1 MAAYDGEIR
10 IGTKFDLEGIEA
22 AEKESAGAGES
33 IGKSL
38 DRGFEEGKK
47 SAQNFGSI
55 AKTVAS
61 GVKKAFEAA
70 IGVITAAAS
79 AVAGVAAVGI
89 KYNSEM
95 EDYLTNFSVL
105 LGGVEEAEKHV
116 GNLREM
122 AASTPY
128 QLGDLAAVTQMLI
141 QYGSSAEDAEESLQ
155 VLGDIAQ
162 GSSQKMQSI
171 GLAYAQMSAA
181 GKVSMQ
187 DVKQMINAGFNP
199 LAAVAKMTG
208 ESLAEVTARQEDGT
222 LSVQEI
228 TAAMKAATEQG
239 GQFYQS
245 MEKASQT
252 VSGQLST
259 LKDNARAL
267 AGQMAEGLS
276 SEIGSKLLPSI
287 NKAIDEI
294 SASFEKGGFD
304 AASLTA
310 GSFVSKFIT
319 DMAKQAPKVIKTG
332 VKVLESVIKGLTD
345 NAGEIAGA
353 CVDIA
358 KAFAE
363 GIGDI
368 LPVIYN
374 AGKQVLIEFTRALLG
389 KEMASKLEQTIG
401 KIEQAFRT
409 IWEAL
414 SPVIESL
421 ERSLAPVLDLVLNLI
436 GSAADMITSFAPLL
450 NTLGGILSLVAD
462 LVGWLAEG
470 LGKLTEN
477 GVAASVMATAL
488 FGAWGLGA
496 VALNELLGLMTKTE
510 HSTHAMTEEQAE
522 LVNSTRDLIAAQ
534 DERHQQAADL
544 ADDRQAEIKG
554 ASDLW
559 AELQRCTDE
568 NGNIL
573 QGYEERAEFIAGELS
588 AALGIEISIV
598 DGQIQRYGTLK
609 QSIEEVIAAKRLEI
623 TLDAYKDDYI
633 ETLKEQNDLQ
643 DRYAQLTN
651 DAAAAEAEYTEIA
664 NDAYLVQESLQNG
677 TNDYIKILDKYN
689 GSQYE
694 LQMALADAAA
704 KSDELHFAQLQLGDQ
719 IAENETFI
727 ANYESALGATTGSV
741 EEMTAAQYA
750 LRNGMKTAT
759 TATREE
765 LQAQLTEYAKKYEEM
780 RKTVESGSGE
790 ITQAQLDEM
799 AAMVQ
804 AAKAEL
810 DKFDAQFGT
819 SMDQTVETI
828 NTIDYESPIRDKID
842 DTAAA
847 AADLAKAV
855 KDNIGSVDAYTS
867 GANTAQGYIDGM
879 NSKKA
884 AVASAAYAIGAVS
897 VDNLN
902 KATRQHSPSR
912 ATRESGVNFD
922 LGYIGGMESLKTKVE
937 RAVRSI
943 GAASLGGLNSIN
955 PTRAIPPVP
964 RLASGAVI
972 PPNAPYLAVVGDQKR
987 GTNVETPLDTIK
999 QAVAEVLGSGGS
1011 GSPNIIRVYLS
1022 GRQIY
1027 EAVLDEDKREQISTG
1042 RSGFATA

>member
-22 AEKESAGAGES
+22 AEQESASAGSS

-38 DRGFEEGKK
+38 DKGFEEGKK
-47 SAQNFGSI
+47 SAQGFGSV

-128 QLGDLAAVTQMLI
+128 QLGDLASVTQMLI
-141 QYGSSAEDAEESLQ
+141 QYGQSAEEAEESLRF
-155 VLGDIAQ
+155 LGDIAQ

-171 GLAYAQMSAA
+171 GLAYAQMSAQ

-228 TAAMKAATEQG
+228 TAAMKAATEEG

-252 VSGQLST
+252 MSGQLST
-259 LKDNARAL
+259 LKDNARGL

-276 SEIGSKLLPSI
+276 SEITTKLLPSI
-287 NKAIDEI
+287 NEAINEI

-310 GSFVSKFIT
+310 GAFVARFIA
-319 DMAKQAPKVIKTG
+319 DMAKQAPRVIKTG
-332 VKVLESVIKGLTD
+332 VKVLEAVLKGLTE
-345 NAGEIAGA
+345 NAGEIADA
-353 CVDIA
+353 CVEIA
-358 KAFAE
+358 TEFAH
-363 GIGDI
+363 GIGAI
-368 LPVIYN
+368 LPKIYE
-374 AGKQVLIEFTRALLG
+374 AGKTVLVEFTRALLG
-389 KEMASKLEQTIG
+389 KELAGKLQQTIG
-401 KIEQAFRT
+401 KVEQAFRT
-409 IWEAL
+409 IWDAL

-421 ERSLAPVLDLVLNLI
+421 SGSLAPVLDLVLNLL
-436 GSAADMITSFAPLL
+436 GSAADMVSYFSPLI
-450 NTLGGILSLVAD
+450 NTLAGILKIAAD
-462 LVGWLAEG
+462 VVGWLAEG
-470 LGKLTEN
+470 LAKLTSN
-477 GVAASVMATAL
+477 GVAAQGMAVAL
-488 FGAWGLGA
+488 FGTWGAGA
-496 VALNELLGLMTKTE
+496 VALNEFLRLMTETE
-510 HSTHAMTEEQAE
+510 HSTHAITDEQAE
-522 LVNSTRDLIAAQ
+522 LINSTKDLIAAQ
-534 DERHQQAADL
+534 DERHQKAADL
-544 ADDRQAEIKG
+544 AEDRQTEING
-554 ASDLW
+554 AADLW
-559 AELQRCTDE
+559 AELQKCTDE

-588 AALGIEISIV
+588 AALGIEIGIV
-598 DGQIQRYGTLK
+598 DGQITKYGELK
-609 QSIEEVIAAKRLEI
+609 QSIDQVIAAKRLEI

-633 ETLKEQNDLQ
+633 ATLKEQNELQ
-643 DRYAQLTN
+643 ERYTQIAS
-651 DAAAAEAEYTEIA
+651 DAAAAEDEWNEIKT
-664 NDAYLVQESLQNG
+664 DAYLVQQSLADG
-677 TNDYIKILDKYN
+677 TSDYIRILAKYN

-694 LQMALADAAA
+694 LQMALADAEA
-704 KSDELHFAQLQLGDQ
+704 KSNDLHFAQEQLGDQ
-719 IAENETFI
+719 IAENEIFI
-727 ANYESALGATTGSV
+727 NNYESALGATTGTV
-741 EEMTAAQYA
+741 DEMTAAQYA
-750 LRNGMKTAT
+750 LRRGMKTAT

-765 LQAQLTEYAKKYEEM
+765 LQNQLTEYAKKYEEM
-780 RKTVESGSGE
+780 REAVANGSTD
-790 ITQAQLDEM
+790 ITQTQVNEM

-810 DKFDAQFGT
+810 DKYDQMFGE
-819 SMDQTVETI
+819 SMDQTVETV
-828 NTIDYESPIRDKID
+828 NMIDYESPIRDKID

-847 AADLAKAV
+847 ARDLAKAV
-855 KDNIGSVDAYTS
+855 ETNLGSVDAYAS
-867 GANTAQGYIDGM
+867 GQNTAQGYIDGM
-879 NSKKA
+879 NSKKSS
-884 AVASAAYAIGAVS
+884 VASAAYAIGAVS
-897 VDNLN
+897 VDSLN

-922 LGYIGGMESLKTKVE
+922 LGYIGGMESLRTKVE
-937 RAVRSI
+937 RMARSI
-943 GAASLGGLNSIN
+943 GAASLSGLNSIN

-964 RLASGAVI
+964 HLASGAVI
-972 PPNAPYLAVVGDQKR
+972 PPNAPYLAVVGDQKS

-999 QAVAEVLGSGGS
+999 QAVAEVMGSGN

-1027 EAVLDEDKREQISTG
+1027 EAVLDEDRREQISTG
-1042 RSGFATA
+1042 QSGFATA

>member
-22 AEKESAGAGES
+22 AEQESASAGSS

-38 DRGFEEGKK
+38 DKGFEEGKK
-47 SAQNFGSI
+47 SAQGFGSV

-128 QLGDLAAVTQMLI
+128 QLGDLASVTQMLI
-141 QYGSSAEDAEESLQ
+141 QYGQSAEEAEESLRF
-155 VLGDIAQ
+155 LGDIAQ

-171 GLAYAQMSAA
+171 GLAYAQMSAQ

-208 ESLAEVTARQEDGT
+208 ESLAEVTARQEDGKLT
-222 LSVQEI
+222 VQEI
-228 TAAMKAATEQG
+228 TAAMKAATEEG

-252 VSGQLST
+252 MSGQLST
-259 LKDNARAL
+259 LKDNARGL

-276 SEIGSKLLPSI
+276 SEITTKLLPSI
-287 NKAIDEI
+287 NEAINEI

-310 GSFVSKFIT
+310 GAFVARFIA
-319 DMAKQAPKVIKTG
+319 DMAKQAPRVIKTG
-332 VKVLESVIKGLTD
+332 VKVLEAVLKGLTE
-345 NAGEIAGA
+345 NAGEIADA
-353 CVDIA
+353 CVEIA
-358 KAFAE
+358 TEFAH
-363 GIGDI
+363 GIGAI
-368 LPVIYN
+368 LPKIYE
-374 AGKQVLIEFTRALLG
+374 AGKTVLVEFTRALLG
-389 KEMASKLEQTIG
+389 KELAGKLQQTIG
-401 KIEQAFRT
+401 KVEQAFRT
-409 IWEAL
+409 IWDAL

-421 ERSLAPVLDLVLNLI
+421 SGSLTPVLDLVLNLL
-436 GSAADMITSFAPLL
+436 GSAADMVTYFSPLI
-450 NTLGGILSLVAD
+450 NTLAGILKIAAD
-462 LVGWLAEG
+462 VVGWLAEG
-470 LGKLTEN
+470 LAKLTSN
-477 GVAASVMATAL
+477 GVAAQGMAVAL
-488 FGAWGLGA
+488 FGTWGAGA
-496 VALNELLGLMTKTE
+496 VALNEFLRLMTETE
-510 HSTHAMTEEQAE
+510 HSTHAITDEQAE
-522 LVNSTRDLIAAQ
+522 LINSTKDLIAAQ
-534 DERHQQAADL
+534 DERHQKAADL
-544 ADDRQAEIKG
+544 AEDRQTEING
-554 ASDLW
+554 AADLW
-559 AELQRCTDE
+559 AELQKCTDE

-588 AALGIEISIV
+588 AALGIEIGIV
-598 DGQIQRYGTLK
+598 DGQITKYGELK
-609 QSIEEVIAAKRLEI
+609 QSIDQVIAAKRLEI
-623 TLDAYKDDYI
+623 TLDAYKEDYI
-633 ETLKEQNDLQ
+633 ATLNEQNELQ
-643 DRYAQLTN
+643 ERYTQIAS
-651 DAAAAEAEYTEIA
+651 DAAAAEEEWNEIKE
-664 NDAYLVQESLQNG
+664 DAYLVQQSLADG
-677 TNDYIKILDKYN
+677 TSDYIRILAKYN

-694 LQMALADAAA
+694 LQMALADAEA
-704 KSDELHFAQLQLGDQ
+704 KSNDLHFAQEQLGDQ
-719 IAENETFI
+719 IAENEIFI
-727 ANYESALGATTGSV
+727 NNYESALGATTGTV
-741 EEMTAAQYA
+741 DEMTAAQYA
-750 LRNGMKTAT
+750 LRHGMKTAT

-765 LQAQLTEYAKKYEEM
+765 LQNQLTEYAKKYEEM
-780 RKTVESGSGE
+780 REAVANGSTD
-790 ITQAQLDEM
+790 ITQTQVNEM

-804 AAKAEL
+804 AAKSEL
-810 DKFDAQFGT
+810 DKYDQMFGEA
-819 SMDQTVETI
+819 MDKTVETV
-828 NTIDYESPIRDKID
+828 NMVDYESPIRDQID

-855 KDNIGSVDAYTS
+855 ESNLGSVDAYTS
-867 GANTAQGYIDGM
+867 GQNTAQGYIDGM
-879 NSKKA
+879 ESKKA

-922 LGYIGGMESLKTKVE
+922 LGYIGGMESLRTKVE
-937 RAVRSI
+937 RMARSI
-943 GAASLGGLNSIN
+943 GAASLSGLNSIN
-955 PTRAIPPVP
+955 PTRALPPVP
-964 RLASGAVI
+964 HLASGAVI
-972 PPNAPYLAVVGDQKR
+972 PPNAPYLAVVGDQKS

-999 QAVAEVLGSGGS
+999 QAVAEVMGSGN

-1027 EAVLDEDKREQISTG
+1027 EAVLDEDRREQISTG
-1042 RSGFATA
+1042 QSGFATA